1 MANGNFIVQ
10 NGLTVG
16 GVTIDA
22 TSGNIT
28 TSGVISS
35 TSSSYPVTF
44 GNVVISGNLT
54 VQGNTIQVKTEV
66 TTGDLLP
73 SANAS
78 YNLGSTTAWWNT
90 LYGVATQAKYADLA
104 ENYQADAIYQAGQV
118 LDFGGDFEVTLST
131 ADSKRVAGV
140 VSTNPAH
147 LMNGQLSGPTVVPLA
162 LTGRVPCNV
171 IGPVNKGDLMVSAGF
186 GYAKSNNNAQVGQVI
201 GKALADFTG
210 SKGQI
215 EVVVGRF

>member
-1 MANGNFIVQ
+1 MANSNFVVQ

-16 GVTIDA
+16 GVSIDA
-22 TSGNIT
+22 TSGNIA

-35 TSSSYPVTF
+35 TNITYPATF
-44 GNVVISGNLT
+44 AGNVVIAGNLT
-54 VQGNTIQVKTEV
+54 VQGNTIQVKSEV

-78 YNLGSTTAWWNT
+78 YNLGSSTAWWNT

-104 ENYQADAIYQAGQV
+104 ENYTADSSYQPGQV
-118 LDFGGDFEVTLST
+118 LEFGGAAEVTLGT

-140 VSTNPAH
+140 ISSNPAH
-147 LMNGQLSGPTVVPLA
+147 LMNGGLSGTNVVPVA

-171 IGPVNKGDLMVSAGF
+171 IGPVAKGDLMVSAGF
-186 GYAKSNNNAQVGQVI
+186 GYAKTLSLI
-201 GKALADFTG
+201 H
-210 SKGQI
+210 I
-215 EVVVGRF
+215 